1 MDTLKIFQML
11 SVEFKENFDKYKT
24 TEYTLAEY
32 CAIPFF
38 TKEIGYREVNNWG
51 TEEGTDIHLLFFPE
65 GWKLGKMTVQTGAG
79 INKIVENNIQPISE
93 EELVTWFQQQIEA
106 DQREMLTKAETI
118 LKRTGELDI

>member
-11 SVEFKENFDKYKT
+11 STEFKENFDKYKT
-24 TEYTLAEY
+24 TGYTLAEY

-79 INKIVENNIQPISE
+79 INKIVENNIQSISE
-93 EELVTWFQQQIEA
+93 EELVTWFQQQADA
-106 DQREMLTKAETI
+106 DQREMLTKAKSIIQRKIEFKI
-118 LKRTGELDI
+118 